1 MTNSDDM
8 LQQYVLD
15 ELASDPAVTPSHIGV
30 TVENGVV
37 TLRGSVRSH
46 AEKVLAERAA
56 KRVSG
61 VRAFTDEMRVE
72 IHALHQRDD
81 RDIAKAVMDALY
93 WDVTVPEH
101 RIKAQVDDG
110 WVTLEGQVDW
120 DYQIVNA
127 KHAIQFL
134 TGVRGITSRITLKH
148 KGVAHDIKARLAETF
163 KRSAQIDAEQIQI
176 EVAGDHVVLRG
187 KVRSWNE
194 HEDAERA
201 ARSLPGVAHVEN
213 MTYVG

>member
-1 MTNSDDM
+1 M

-15 ELASDPAVTPSHIGV
+15 ELASDPAITPSHIGV

-37 TLRGSVRSH
+37 TLRGTVRAY

-61 VRAFTDEMRVE
+61 VRALTDELRVE

-81 RDIAKAVMDALY
+81 RDIAKAVTDALY
-93 WDVTVPEH
+93 WDVTVPEQ

-110 WVTLEGQVDW
+110 WVTLEGEVDW

-127 KHAIQFL
+127 KRAVQFL
-134 TGVRGITSRITLKH
+134 TGVRGITSRIALKH
-148 KGVAHDIKARLAETF
+148 SGAAADIKTRLVKTF
-163 KRSAQIDAEQIQI
+163 KRSAEIDADQIEI
-176 EVAGDHVVLRG
+176 EVAGDRVILRG

-194 HEDAERA
+194 HEDAGRA
-201 ARSLPGVAHVEN
+201 ARSIPGVKDVEN